1 MALNF
6 YSSAVLLAASS
17 IGAEA
22 WRLAG
27 SEVALRVI
35 GVTARGLFL
44 LAPPQRVL
52 FVSGERQRSPLTI
65 NLDRSFDRLRRL
77 EVGAVARFSASR
89 LIFPSIET
97 AIFLAADAVWQCPAP
112 AAVSRSR
119 TEQLQTLRAI
129 TTEVMARRGDAGLA
143 ALLPALLDQPAPASL
158 FAEQSRLPGQ
168 LVALRQAARAS
179 DYAMLADRLIGLLG
193 QGRGLT
199 PSGDDVVIGAL
210 LMLTRS
216 QRVNSLAGKENLLK
230 QVVETAYQRTTTIS
244 ANLVECAL
252 NGQGDERLIV
262 VVDGILAG
270 SASIDECVS
279 CVLEWG
285 SSSGIDALAGMAIVL

>member
-1 MALNF
+1 
-6 YSSAVLLAASS
+6 
-17 IGAEA
+17 
-22 WRLAG
+22 
-27 SEVALRVI
+27 
-35 GVTARGLFL
+35 
-44 LAPPQRVL
+44 
-52 FVSGERQRSPLTI
+52 
-65 NLDRSFDRLRRL
+65 
-77 EVGAVARFSASR
+77 
-89 LIFPSIET
+89 
-97 AIFLAADAVWQCPAP
+97 
-112 AAVSRSR
+112 VSRSR